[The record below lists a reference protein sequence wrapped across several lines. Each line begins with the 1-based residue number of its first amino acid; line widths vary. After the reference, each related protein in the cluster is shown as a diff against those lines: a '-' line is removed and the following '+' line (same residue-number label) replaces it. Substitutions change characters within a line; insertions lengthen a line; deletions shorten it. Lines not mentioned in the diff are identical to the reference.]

1 MIQIT
6 PPQNPQYW
14 INQRALTFSENDL
27 ENVNRIA
34 VSLVSG
40 TVIMV
45 YEKGVIDYAP
55 DGNFQKW
62 TLKGYSTRLV
72 SNSAH
77 HIYARLSRTEK
88 DALIVFSINNYNID
102 GSITTIVTDSSGNPV
117 LDEDGK
123 EQTATSD
130 PNPNYWYVKIGEITA
145 TDGMSNRDLTYDS
158 GALGT
163 KKGEEERDDWTQMF
177 ELSKTSTPWL
187 IFVKQMFYEFTVK
200 NPITLLGGLILSN
213 GKVNKQVVD
222 VKRSVDSDE
231 DVPISDETIPTT
243 KYMEGRHLSKIEP
256 DETPHHIKLMGGV
269 TTTDA
274 VADSVTVDSVTAGK
288 VTTPVVDF
296 DINYTDDNGIEH
308 NIVKPVND
316 IKRSVDA
323 NWEVPIS
330 DENVTTSAYLEKR
343 IENLDDRYLSKIKPD
358 ETPYH
363 IKLLNGL
370 TTTYAESEDYAEG
383 TEKGGWGI
391 NKDIDGYW
399 KGEADKFVARVLGEV
414 YKLVVNNEAVFKG
427 SLSSEEFISG
437 FVGGKGWAI
446 RLQEYINAAGENE
459 QRSIAEF
466 DDLIVRGTM
475 RVFEFVINQL
485 LGENDNRVFTG
496 MMEVDHYDAD
506 TNKIYLSTKGGK
518 LYNPFRVDDVI
529 LVQQYGGD
537 PSEGNDYYVTKQYEF
552 VITGAGIGDKSEGE
566 DRLDWVTFNEFTS
579 TMEGAGVELITKGDT
594 LVRID
599 NLYDN
604 NRKGIVQIM
613 SVGENTPYIDII
625 HGAKTDPENSVKGRI
640 GNMGG
645 LYSPLFGWLQEFGAY
660 LVNLYA
666 VGEFRIAHTGED
678 VSDSIEIAKSLFRT
692 NFRQSS
698 YDMTEEDNFFTNAS
712 MTNNCD
718 GWSLA
723 ADEDEYFTIDDEPEF
738 FNYEL
743 MSSYERFAG
752 IAELNGRDMLR
763 LSVGEAVQDN
773 ELIRKPGKHK
783 VFTST
788 TENEDGSI
796 TKNYEEV
803 DDTLYLSIRAYCEA
817 SGTLEFGFAD
827 ADGNFYE
834 NNFHKSEELEE
845 SVDGYTF
852 NLEGVWDGVGN
863 FVIRSSGDI
872 YLDLI
877 SLTDRPLD
885 NFKITT
891 STSIEQ
897 DAERISLLGKKV
909 NGVEGSV
916 TNLGLELNS
925 AEERI
930 TAYVDKEIKGV
941 SASIS
946 QLEIDTEGIKTTVA
960 GAQGSADKAQQAAD
974 AAQKAADDAAA
985 DALAAQKTAD
995 AANSKAAANA
1005 TAIQQTKDS
1014 ISLIAASFEDDG
1026 SGGLRLTSA
1035 AGSVITSEVAK
1046 TYATKKEV
1054 DAVSEDVREM
1064 NAEITTQAGQIALK
1078 AEASTVDSLGERMTN
1093 AESSINILNDSITT
1107 KVSTTDF
1114 DTYKGT
1120 VNTKFS
1126 SIEQSANDITSR
1138 VVDLEKTS
1146 LTEEDLEGYIKDT
1159 DKAFTDLQNNVSEAL
1174 GFKTDMEEAGLTT
1187 TMVEQT
1193 KDTVNIVS
1201 GTFVLDENTG
1211 TYQLASAAGNYIKSD
1226 INNAVAATYATKD
1239 NVTAMMAAKV
1249 SYDEETGKI
1258 TSNVLISAD
1267 QIDINANDYISI
1279 INQGTTTIAASR
1291 VDLSGVVSVSAL
1303 ESTLE
1308 GYTTDGELNSAKAEL
1323 NKSIDDLN
1331 SALTGKINEK
1341 ASVDSLNSKVQE
1353 LTGLING
1360 KADSSALKNVA
1371 YVDDATNA
1379 ALNGATLVVNGYLN
1393 TDYITVD
1400 AIEAVKGYVGGFTI
1414 EENILTVTTEI
1425 DSGWIS
1431 GYYSTALTGNGLT
1444 VVVGDNSI
1452 VSTHGM
1458 SYNKDDNSVSFMTSL
1473 SVVNYQNATTRQ
1485 TDPVCAVYAVL
1496 NKNDYGVYIDGGNNY
1511 IMPSDGCST
1520 LIGGMRLRTKLVY
1533 SNYTTTASDDVIIVA
1548 SIAVTTITLGDYGVD
1563 GKVIYLK
1570 NTTSATVNVKGDRV
1584 FSSSSANT
1592 WTSWGI
1598 GGGSHMFI
1606 ATSLG
1611 WIHYNGANDN

>member
-1 MIQIT
+1 MIHSNNNTTYYI
-6 PPQNPQYW
+6 NPSY
-14 INQRALTFSENDL
+14 LTFVENTGYGANL
-27 ENVNRIA
+27 IQ
-34 VSLVSG
+34 VSASSSCY
-40 TVIMV
+40 IRV
-45 YEKGVIDYAP
+45 YISGVIGYDG
-55 DGNFQKW
+55 DGNYRKW
-62 TLKGYSTRLV
+62 KVTAYNNRFPDNDAFNIYVRLERDGD
-72 SNSAH
+72 S
-77 HIYARLSRTEK
+77 
-88 DALIVFSINNYNID
+88 ALIVYSKSSYNVDGSTTD
-102 GSITTIVTDSSGNPV
+102 GSISASDEYYYILIGNV
-117 LDEDGK
+117 
-123 EQTATSD
+123 
-130 PNPNYWYVKIGEITA
+130 TA
-145 TDGMSNRDLTYDS
+145 TDGTSIREITYDTGRLES
-158 GALGT
+158 DQVKNEGT
-163 KKGEEERDDWTQMF
+163 EINEMW
-177 ELSKTSTPWL
+177 ELDKFSSPWL
-187 IFVKQMFYEFTVK
+187 IRAKQWLSGFTVK
-200 NPITLLGGLILSN
+200 GFLNLIGGLVFRSN
-213 GKVNKQVVD
+213 GADKPIVD

-274 VADSVTVDSVTAGK
+274 VADSVTADSVTAGK

-308 NIVKPVND
+308 KFVKPVND
-316 IKRSVDA
+316 IKRSVDS

-414 YKLVVNNEAVFKG
+414 YKLVVNNESVFKG

-712 MTNNCD
+712 MTNDCD

-897 DAERISLLGKKV
+897 DAQRISLLGKKV

-995 AANSKAAANA
+995 AAGDAASDAATAAKNAQSTADSANSKATTNA
-1005 TAIQQTKDS
+1005 TAIQQNKDS
-1014 ISLIAASFEDDG
+1014 ISMIAAAFTEDA
-1026 SGGLRLTSA
+1026 SGNLVLTSA
-1035 AGSVITSEVAK
+1035 AGTVITSEVAK

-1054 DAVSEDVREM
+1054 DAVSGDVADI
-1064 NAEITTQAGQIALK
+1064 NSEISTMAGQISLK
-1078 AEASTVDSLGERMTN
+1078 AEKTYVDQKVGAVSTSVSQLQVKTDSIESTVAGVQGDVSKAQKAADAAQKAADDAAADALAAQKTADAAGDAASDAATAAKNAQSTADSANSKATTN
-1093 AESSINILNDSITT
+1093 ATAIQQNKDSISMIAAAFTEDASGNLVLTSAAGTVITSEVAKTYATKTTVDNLTGRVSTAESSITTMAGQILLKASQSSVDSLTGRVDTAESNITTMAGQILLKASQSSVDSLTGRVSSAESSITT
-1107 KVSTTDF
+1107 MSGQIFALSQKVQTDSE
-1114 DTYKGT
+1114 G
-1120 VNTKFS
+1120 N
-1126 SIEQSANDITSR
+1126 ITNIS
-1138 VVDLEKTS
+1138 KS
-1146 LTEEDLEGYIKDT
+1146 
-1159 DKAFTDLQNNVSEAL
+1159 
-1174 GFKTDMEEAGLTT
+1174 GL
-1187 TMVEQT
+1187 
-1193 KDTVNIVS
+1193 
-1201 GTFVLDENTG
+1201 VLDSEF
-1211 TYQLASAAGNYIKSD
+1211 ASMFSTQVTSQGIAKTASLSAY
-1226 INNAVAATYATKD
+1226 VLKD
-1239 NVTAMMAAKV
+1239 ELGELV
-1249 SYDEETGKI
+1249 SKI
-1258 TSNVLISAD
+1258 EITAD
-1267 QIDINANDYISI
+1267 QIDLNGWTSINK
-1279 INQGTTTIAASR
+1279 TFTI
-1291 VDLSGVVSVSAL
+1291 D
-1303 ESTLE
+1303 TE
-1308 GYTTDGELNSAKAEL
+1308 GYMTCIGGT
-1323 NKSIDDLN
+1323 I
-1331 SALTGKINEK
+1331 
-1341 ASVDSLNSKVQE
+1341 
-1353 LTGLING
+1353 
-1360 KADSSALKNVA
+1360 
-1371 YVDDATNA
+1371 
-1379 ALNGATLVVNGYLN
+1379 
-1393 TDYITVD
+1393 
-1400 AIEAVKGYVGGFTI
+1400 GGFTI
-1414 EENILTVTTEI
+1414 EETMLIAYSADEQRSMTLSSDYIHFTDTDGVQSGNTTVHL
-1425 DSGWIS
+1425 G
-1431 GYYSTALTGNGLT
+1431 TGGT
-1444 VVVGDNSI
+1444 
-1452 VSTHGM
+1452 
-1458 SYNKDDNSVSFMTSL
+1458 KDDDDLEFMLSL
-1473 SVVNYQNATTRQ
+1473 SSNAG
-1485 TDPVCAVYAVL
+1485 A
-1496 NKNDYGVYIDGGNNY
+1496 GVYIDASGVGIYVNGMSNS
-1511 IMPSDGCST
+1511 IISAEDGST
-1520 LIGGMRLRTKLVY
+1520 LVTGLRLRAKRVTTSSYTVKLGDDILEVLPIGSY
-1533 SNYTTTASDDVIIVA
+1533 ITSVTIYLPTPSTLTAS
-1548 SIAVTTITLGDYGVD
+1548 LWY
-1563 GKVIYLK
+1563 GKVIFLR
-1570 NTTSATVNVKGDRV
+1570 NLSTASATVSGT
-1584 FSSSSANT
+1584 FWSSSQHRQE
-1592 WTSWGI
+1592 TSWAI
-1598 GGGSHMFI
+1598 GNGSHMFVY
-1606 ATSLG
+1606 SLSG
-1611 WIHYNGANDN
+1611 WIHYNCSNG

>member
-102 GSITTIVTDSSGNPV
+102 GSITTVVTDASGNPV

-123 EQTATSD
+123 EQATTSE

-200 NPITLLGGLILSN
+200 NPITLLGGLIFSN

-274 VADSVTVDSVTAGK
+274 VADSVTADK
-288 VTTPVVDF
+288 VETSEVRFNVLQ
-296 DINYTDDNGIEH
+296 DNGVGGKEE
-308 NIVKPVND
+308 VLKPIDN

-323 NWEVPIS
+323 NWEVPVS
-330 DENVTTSAYLEKR
+330 DENITTSAYLEKR

-370 TTTYAESEDYAEG
+370 TTTYAESEDFVQD
-383 TEKGGWGI
+383 TEKAGWSI
-391 NKDIDGYW
+391 RKDSDEYW
-399 KGEADKFVARVLGEV
+399 NMEADKFVARVLG
-414 YKLVVNNEAVFKG
+414 KMHSLLVEKDATFMG
-427 SLSSEEFISG
+427 PISSDKFISG
-437 FVGGKGWAI
+437 FTGGKGWAI
-446 RLQEYINAAGENE
+446 RLKEYINAAGETE
-459 QRSIAEF
+459 QKSVAEF
-466 DDLIVRGTM
+466 DDLIVRGSM
-475 RVFEFVINQL
+475 RVFEFIVNQM
-485 LGENDNRVFTG
+485 LGENDNRIFTG
-496 MMEVDHYDAD
+496 MMEVDHYDAAED
-506 TNKIYLSTKGGK
+506 ILYLSTNGGK
-518 LYNPFRVDDVI
+518 LYNPFRKDDI
-529 LVQQYGGD
+529 IIVQQYGGM
-537 PSEGNDYYVTKQYEF
+537 PTEESGYYVTKQYEF
-552 VITGAGIGDKSEGE
+552 LVTEVGIGNTSNGE
-566 DRLDWVTFNEFTS
+566 ERLDWVKFTNFS
-579 TMEGAGVELITKGDT
+579 SPMEDADLMLIAKGDT

-599 NLYDN
+599 NLYDLR
-604 NRKGIVQIM
+604 RKGIVQIM
-613 SVGENTPYIDII
+613 SVGEDTPYIDIVY
-625 HGAKTDPENSVKGRI
+625 GAKTDPENSVKGRL
-640 GNMGG
+640 GNLGG
-645 LYSPLFGWLQEFGAY
+645 MYNPLFGWLQEFGAY
-660 LVNLYA
+660 LINLYA

-678 VSDSIEIAKSLFRT
+678 VADAIEIAKGVFRT
-692 NFRQSS
+692 NFRQST

-712 MTNNCD
+712 MTNGGE
-718 GWSLA
+718 GWDFIS
-723 ADEDEYFTIDDEPEF
+723 DDTSYFSVGEDVQF

-743 MSSYERFAG
+743 LGSEESYAG
-752 IAELNGRDMLR
+752 IAEHSGRDMLR
-763 LSVGEAVQDN
+763 LSLGSARQDN
-773 ELIRKPGKHK
+773 SLIKKPGTHK
-783 VFTST
+783 EFTGT
-788 TENEDGSI
+788 VENEDGSI
-796 TKNYEEV
+796 DKVYEEV
-803 DDTLYLSIRAYCEA
+803 QDTLYLSVRVYCDVSGDFEVGFVDDNGNYYENDFYVKKKLEA
-817 SGTLEFGFAD
+817 SVDAEFIQVQGIWNGAGHFVIKSSAD
-827 ADGNFYE
+827 AY
-834 NNFHKSEELEE
+834 
-845 SVDGYTF
+845 
-852 NLEGVWDGVGN
+852 
-863 FVIRSSGDI
+863 I
-872 YLDLI
+872 DLL

-885 NFKITT
+885 NFKIET

-897 DAERISLLGKKV
+897 DAQRISLLGKKV

-941 SASIS
+941 SASVS

-960 GAQGSADKAQQAAD
+960 GVQGSADKAQQAAD
-974 AAQKAADDAAA
+974 AAQKAADDASA

-995 AANSKAAANA
+995 SANSKATANA

-1014 ISLIAASFEDDG
+1014 ISMIAASFEDDG
-1026 SGGLRLTSA
+1026 NGGLRLTSA

-1046 TYATKKEV
+1046 TYATKIEV
-1054 DAVSEDVREM
+1054 DKISGDVRDM
-1064 NAEITTQAGQIALK
+1064 NAEITAQAGQISLK
-1078 AEASTVDSLGERMTN
+1078 AEASTVDALGKRMN
-1093 AESSINILNDSITT
+1093 SAESSINILNDSITS

-1114 DTYKGT
+1114 NTYKGT
-1120 VNTKFS
+1120 VNTRFS
-1126 SIEQSANDITSR
+1126 SIEQTADGISNR
-1138 VVDLEKTS
+1138 VVDLENNS
-1146 LTEEDLEGYIKDT
+1146 LTEDDLKGFVKDT
-1159 DKAFTDLQNNVSEAL
+1159 DQAFKDLQNDVSEAL
-1174 GFKTDMEEAGLTT
+1174 GFKEDIEKEGFTATT
-1187 TMVEQT
+1187 LVQQT
-1193 KDTVNIVS
+1193 KDSYNIVAGS
-1201 GTFVLDENTG
+1201 FQQNPDTG
-1211 TYQLASAAGNYIKSD
+1211 VWELTSAAGTIIKTE
-1226 INNAVAATYATKD
+1226 INQSVAGLYATKKD
-1239 NVTAMMAAKV
+1239 VTAELAAKV
-1249 SYDEETGKI
+1249 SYDEETGEI
-1258 TSNVLISAD
+1258 TSNIKISAD
-1267 QIDINANDYISI
+1267 QIDITGNQLISI
-1279 INQGTTTIAASR
+1279 INGGTTTIAASR
-1291 VDLSGVVSVSAL
+1291 VDLRGVVSVSSL
-1303 ESTLE
+1303 NNTLE
-1308 GYTTDGELNSAKAEL
+1308 GYATDGELNSAKAEL

-1400 AIEAVKGYVGGFTI
+1400 TIEAVKGYVGGFTI
-1414 EENILTVTTEI
+1414 EETMLVAYSSDNQRSMTLTSDYIHFTDTDGVQSGNTTVHLGTGGTKDDDDLEFMLSLFSNAGAGIYVDASGFGISVNGYSNSIISAEDGSTLVTGLRLRAKRVTTSSYTVKLGDDILEVLPI
-1425 DSGWIS
+1425 
-1431 GYYSTALTGNGLT
+1431 GLAPS
-1444 VVVGDNSI
+1444 SI
-1452 VSTHGM
+1452 TI
-1458 SYNKDDNSVSFMTSL
+1458 YLPT
-1473 SVVNYQNATTRQ
+1473 
-1485 TDPVCAVYAVL
+1485 P
-1496 NKNDYGVYIDGGNNY
+1496 
-1511 IMPSDGCST
+1511 ST
-1520 LIGGMRLRTKLVY
+1520 L
-1533 SNYTTTASDDVIIVA
+1533 TA
-1548 SIAVTTITLGDYGVD
+1548 GFWY
-1563 GKVIYLK
+1563 GKVIFLR
-1570 NTTSATVNVKGDRV
+1570 NLSTVSTTVSGT
-1584 FSSSSANT
+1584 FWSSSQHRQE
-1592 WTSWGI
+1592 TSWAI
-1598 GGGSHMFI
+1598 GDGSHMFI
-1606 ATSLG
+1606 YFPSG
-1611 WIHYNGANDN
+1611 WVHYNCSNG